1 MEVEPRY
8 KLLEHCN
15 TAYTAYTVYTAYT
28 IQIGLHCSNVA
39 CMPIC

>member
-15 TAYTAYTVYTAYT
+15 TAYTTYTVYTAYT
-28 IQIGLHCSNVA
+28 IQIALHCSNVA